1 MDTKL
6 MDTKRDVAVVGVA
19 CRLPKAPDLPAFWQL
34 LRTGQEAIG
43 EIAPGR
49 WDASR
54 FYSPQFE
61 ADNAS
66 ISKWCGLLEEIDQF
80 DHRFFNIS
88 PREAEQ
94 MDPQQRL
101 LLQEA
106 WHCIEDAG
114 ISPQILSRQITSVYV
129 GVMAIDHQQEIARS
143 KQPVDRYAAL
153 GNYDCILANRIS
165 HFFKLRGE
173 SVSIGA
179 ACASSLVAL
188 HRAKNALIQ
197 GECDY
202 AIAAGVSLDFHP
214 WKYISFS
221 KARMLSPDGRC
232 RAFDKDANGYVPG
245 EGVTVLLLQRLDD
258 ALAAGHRIHGLVKGS
273 AVNHNGPTSGITVP
287 RVEAQRDV
295 ILAAYRDAGFGAD
308 TVTYVE
314 AHGTGTSLGDPI
326 EVEALTQ
333 AFREHTEDVGFC
345 GLGSVKSNIGHLEA
359 AAGLAGVIKCLLMM
373 KHRTVPKTLHVATPN
388 PIIDFENSPFEL
400 ARASQPWCGRT
411 PDAPLRAGVSSFGFG
426 GSNAHVLLESAG
438 ADGHAHPFPRRDAG
452 DVAHPFVLSAKSH
465 ESMAALVARWR
476 DFAQDMAASD
486 LPSAC
491 ATLLTGRTP
500 FRIRCATMVRHVD
513 DLRDFLARAPTASQE
528 APTRRWG
535 VCVGPFPSQRLAQV
549 RAVLDST
556 PVFATQWQG
565 VLDDGGAPG
574 GLESAIQERLDAFV
588 FQLAH
593 LRALEALNLPQDLV
607 TGTGDGVWAALAHAG
622 IVTVPDVAALL
633 TTPATTSRLKLAR
646 PRIPFLDPVS
656 GQTFFPW
663 RVDLEYLRQLLD
675 GLCVPAD
682 VLAEEVRK
690 ARLLNG
696 SQHSFKKLLNAW
708 NPSLAMHGL
717 TVDGLLDDAPATSG
731 QAPLGDR
738 RAILSWLVIRSA
750 LHQLNQKWNLAH
762 RPLPIDARL
771 YELSSLVAHSVM
783 PIHAAVDLLCVPEN
797 EFETMATDLAA
808 AIAGNRDAQRL
819 FTDEAQAYPLLRQHR
834 RGLDEVDSPA
844 RWLEA
849 LISSTARFPAD
860 DVSAWL
866 LMGTTGSAAPLDP
879 GTTVT
884 AAHDESLAD
893 GLQRTLLD
901 LWLHGVDVDWAA
913 LYPPGSFRTA
923 SLPLY
928 PFHGS
933 SFWLPGHSAADG
945 LPPSA
950 ESRQPLP
957 PTDRRL
963 LSARRPVIRDHVI
976 AGQRIVPAACFIELI
991 LEHLQRAAETSRVA
1005 LRDLMIRSPLELEP
1019 GVEADIVVDLARE
1032 KKRFELQVNGQAICS
1047 GAYDEGDSAAPPIED
1062 STDGGVDVDVAEIY
1076 RRLAVRGYGYET
1088 SLRVM
1093 ARLRRDGS
1101 RWDATLAHVEDDDS
1115 PSPYSPA
1122 LVDGCL
1128 QAVLAVALTTGQ
1140 FEAGA
1145 LYVPYL
1151 FGAVQS
1157 WERLTDGCV
1166 AVIDE
1171 SSLKRVGDDLV
1182 ATVQAGD
1189 ADGRCLLRLEQVRF
1203 KRVASTFMHRAK
1215 NEPQAHQEAVVGD
1228 AQAFGSRWPAPQ
1240 EEHEENMLELKAVMN
1255 QLATLLAE
1263 VVGIDVEA
1271 LDAGVELRD
1280 FGMDSVALTEFA
1292 IRISET
1298 LDADFDTAE
1307 LFEHQTLTAVATH
1320 LCRKRPAMAASQPS
1334 SRSSV
1339 SVRVPASP
1347 PARNAEGGHNPVRLQ
1362 AQLLGI
1368 LSRVTEIDPS
1378 ALNANSDLREFGLDS
1393 IALTEFADEI
1403 SEAFHIDFDTA
1414 LLFEHADIAAIAAYL
1429 TKEHPALAIA
1439 APEAASAASR
1449 STVERE
1455 IPAPPLPPAAAE
1467 SSTSRSSA
1475 VDQAAI
1481 AIIGMSGRF
1490 PGSETLDG
1498 YWSNLAQGRDLI
1510 TEIPTSRW
1518 DWQSIH
1524 GDAKGPEN
1532 RTNSRWGGFL
1542 DDVLCMDAPFF
1553 KLSPREAQRM
1563 DPQQRLVL
1571 EASWHALEDGGQV
1584 PSTLGGSQTG
1594 VYVGVCN
1601 DDYNELLLES
1611 GIKQDAHTATG
1622 TYFSIIPNRV
1632 SYFLNLKGPSIAVET
1647 ACSSSLVAI
1656 HLAVSALRA
1665 GDCTMALAGGVNV
1678 CLTPKRNFA
1687 FDHAGMLAA
1696 DGRCKTFDQSADG
1709 YVRGEGVGMV
1719 LLKPLAAA
1727 QADGDFIYATIRGS
1741 AINHGGSANSLTAP
1755 NPTSQADVI
1764 VKAFEQAGVDAHA
1777 VSYIEAHGTGTRLG
1791 DPIEIN
1797 GLKQAF
1803 ARRGA
1808 DGPGPSIAP
1817 HCGIGSVKTQIGHL
1831 ESAAGIAGLIKV
1843 VLAMKHR
1850 TLPGSLHLDSVNP
1863 EIRLAGGP
1871 FFIVD
1876 KTQAWESPVS
1886 ADQRPTPRRAG
1897 VSSFGFGGTNA
1908 HVVLEEYGA
1917 TATQA
1922 LAPAQERAPQL
1933 MLLSARN
1940 NERLKAY
1947 AARVADFL
1955 RRQLAAPD
1963 LSAMSMPD
1971 AAYTLQVGREH
1982 MESRLAIVAS
1992 DKAEWLEKLQRFVD
2006 GRLDVPGLHAGQA
2019 AVGSAAAGS
2028 NGQEMVAGMVAHGQL
2043 ELVARMWVAGLDVDW
2058 RLVPRPGSPRRLPL
2072 PGYPFERR
2080 SYSVVE
2086 PLGTSGRDMQ
2096 SPAVARPA
2104 PADLRLD
2111 SGVSKIAFAP
2121 IAATA
2126 STSAPAPSSKP
2137 LVTLQPLPETPS
2149 ERAAVASVAL
2159 RITDKPVPTVSR
2171 EAGADPAAEAARL
2184 EGVVVEALAQVLLLE
2199 AGEISP
2205 LKSFQELGV
2214 DSVLLVELTNRLNKH
2229 LGLEL
2234 KTSVFYAQ
2242 PTPHALAVYLG
2253 RQGTGARTPAPDR
2266 AVNAPVADA
2275 SAVELMAPSSA
2286 EAPPAANA
2294 ATAETLMPELKQLL
2308 AQVLFCDPQVL
2319 AIDKPFVELGLDSV
2333 LLTDFVGRLRQQYQV
2348 EIKSSALYEHTTL
2361 AALASFLARKTSA
2374 PAPDRAVNAP
2384 AADASAVELMAPSSA
2399 EAAEAADAATAK
2411 TLMPELKQ
2419 LLAQVLF
2426 CDPQVLAI
2434 DKPFV
2439 ELGLDS
2445 VLLTDF
2451 VGRLRQQYQV
2461 EIKSS
2466 ALYEHTTLAA
2476 LASFLARRTS
2486 ASAPAQAS
2494 EQHSSWTFTHNLSP
2508 QDNVCLRDHV
2518 IHGDYVLPTD
2528 AFLELIYRGLKE
2540 ASGLEAVTFEQLH
2553 ISSPCIGTDGRSVE
2567 LRLKLD
2573 RTQEGFRVVVQGRED
2588 ADREHRLH
2596 VRALARPLQGVLRA
2610 NVDDVGAPAAHDAV
2624 LDAREIYAHP
2634 AFRALGP
2641 FYRSIRDI
2649 RIQGSSAIGRLHL
2662 TPEAHMRRDQFELS
2676 PSIMGGLLVTG
2687 LRFADWL
2694 LGDAGQLFVPVQIDK
2709 VAFAGPLRGE
2719 AYTVQLRAREV
2730 SAPWVCYDG
2739 ELVSETGGVVVAIE
2753 GLRVRRFTREDL
2765 HKGSG
2770 ATSTSTS
2777 TSTSASA
2784 SIPEPQLAAPSGTPP
2799 EREIAVIGM
2808 AGRFPDADD
2817 VDAFWRNLAE
2827 GVDSVRE
2834 VASSRWDARHFYDAD
2849 AAATNRT
2856 HSTLGG
2862 WLNDVDAFDPEFF
2875 ELSPFEAE
2883 IIEPQQRL
2891 FLQESWRAFEDAGYS
2906 SKRLSGVRCGVFV
2919 GAGAGDYEPELA
2931 AASLAGTAQ
2940 AFTGLS
2946 TSILAARIA
2955 YYLNL
2960 KGPSLSV
2967 DTACS
2972 SSLVA
2977 IHLACRSLHDGESD
2991 IALAGGVSLMLSPT
3005 MHVRTT
3011 KSGMLSPD
3019 GRCRPFD
3026 RAANGIGLGEAVG
3039 VLVLKPLSRA
3049 LADGDVIYGVI
3060 AGSHVNQDGRTNG
3073 ITAPNPAAQT
3083 ELTRETC
3090 RRAGIAPTDL
3100 SYVEAHGTGTPLGDP
3115 IEFDALT
3122 EAFDAQGEDRQSY
3135 AIGSVK
3141 SNIGHATFAAGVCSV
3156 VKTLLALKHQQI
3168 PPSLHFDSPNPRID
3182 FATSPFYVA
3191 RELQRWNPR
3200 PGRTR
3205 HAAVSAF
3212 GFSGTNCQ
3220 LVIREAPEA
3229 ARPVAPTA
3237 PCHLFVLS
3245 AKSEAALQRRTA
3257 AMSRWLDDTE
3267 AAAADVAHTLHQG
3280 RDHWPIRLAV
3290 VASSLADLKAQLR
3303 ALDGAGR
3310 LPAGVFKSLEDAV
3323 PARVNPEITR
3333 QGQQLLAELA
3343 ACDFSADAWRD
3354 KLTTLAEFFV
3364 RGHDFDWQPLYER
3377 GGHRRVSL
3385 PAYPFERVRCRV
3397 EGVRAP
3403 GETGGVD
3410 KLHPLVHVNASTFDA
3425 CRFSSRLDRRDFY
3438 LNDHRVGERAVLP
3451 AVASLE
3457 MARAAGALA
3466 AGRPVLGLLQMTWLR
3481 PVAVDDAGLR
3491 IDTIL
3496 SPEGEGETAA
3506 CRIVG
3511 VEPGGEERL
3520 FAQGTLCFTETSE
3533 MPRAVARPL
3542 DLDGVKRRAA
3552 TRVGKADFYARVH
3565 RLGLS
3570 LGPAFQS
3577 LAELFVNKDEA
3588 LGRIELPAFLMADAD
3603 DYQLHPALMD
3613 GALQTVMALAGDVD
3627 RLHLPFAI
3635 GSVTCFAPPPSRCHA
3650 YVRRSQQRGTAPTD
3664 AMKFDVQLVDDDG
3677 RVCVLVRD
3685 FLMRPAD
3692 AGMPA
3697 SASDASV
3704 TALFACRERWIP
3716 RAIDQTARNGRISV
3730 LVFDHD
3736 AELRDALSRHP
3747 DVDEVTLVVPGAG
3760 FARLAEGLY
3769 QVKPGDVAS
3778 VQRLVDALQ
3787 SRTAWPQRVLH
3798 LWNRS
3803 SKVAAATLEESLER
3817 GFYSWMALAQ
3827 CCAREKAPL
3836 ELLLLHESD
3845 ASPDAACDARSAAAQ
3860 AASEAGSAFLR
3871 TMRLEHPASTGR
3883 SILLAGGL
3891 GRAAELA
3898 DVLVAECR
3906 GGAPDIHEVRYEQ
3919 GRRLVREVQP
3929 FDLKQEAASRGTR
3942 TAALKHRGVYLI
3954 TGGLG
3959 GLGRVV
3965 ARFLARH
3972 CQARL
3977 ILTSRVPAGEMA
3989 RRLFAELEALGADA
4003 IHVQADV
4010 AREDQTESLIEQAQ
4024 ARFGSLHGVI
4034 HAAGLLRDARLVEKS
4049 LADMR
4054 DVLAPKVLGTL
4065 NLDRATR
4072 GLPLDF
4078 FACFSSVSALIGNT
4092 GQCDYAYGNRFMDS
4106 YAEQRERLR
4115 EVGLRHGKSLSID
4128 WSYWAEGGMRVEA
4141 ATHELLSHLWGIEP
4155 IGSDEGC
4162 QALLD
4167 ALTLADSHVLVARGT
4182 SDTMLA
4188 RIQGGEPVVVTST
4201 AARAEDAGDLQSRI
4215 SRDLHAMVSS
4225 RLKISPDKI
4234 TATKPMSA
4242 YGFDSISLTAFT
4254 NEINKAFQLR
4264 LSPAIFFEH
4273 KTLGGLAEALVQ
4285 QHGDVLGR
4293 HFATPDA
4300 GSPART
4306 GDAPSQVPVPPPETQ
4321 RGNSAAVA
4329 ALPVQAPL
4337 SNAEPIA
4344 IIGYQGLLPGSEDL
4358 DTFWQHLVA
4367 GRDLVEEIP
4376 ADRWDWRA
4384 CHGDPAEAG
4393 KTRARWGGFLPNVAR
4408 FDAEFF
4414 GISPREAA
4422 LMDPQHRLF
4431 LETAWKTI
4439 EHAGYRAA
4447 DLRGSET
4454 GLFVGVCTWDYSDLG
4469 KHAEVRSQSAIG
4481 IAHTML
4487 ANRVSYLLDF
4497 KGPSEAVDTA
4507 CSSSL
4512 VALQH
4517 AVDSLR
4523 SGQCRQAIV
4532 GGANLILTSGLHIA
4546 FDRAGMMSPQG
4557 RCKTFDHQ
4565 ADGYVRGEGCVALML
4580 KPLARA
4586 LSDGD
4591 PVHAVIKAAVVNHGG
4606 HANSLTS
4613 PNPAAQAELLV
4624 RAYEQAQVD
4633 PASVG
4638 YIECHGTGTAL
4649 GDPIETTALVK
4660 AFSELYRRHGLPA
4673 PCEPH
4678 CAIGTVKT
4686 HIGHLEAAAGVAGIV
4701 NVLLAMKHR
4710 TLPDNLHFER
4720 LNPHIRLDGSPFYI
4734 ATQRKPW
4741 KEAMDAQGRPLPL
4754 RAGVSSFGFGGT
4766 NAHVVLEAGGERAAA
4781 TDASPQVIVLSARD
4795 EPVLARYAAS
4805 LARFIS
4811 NREASGSDRVTLEAL
4826 AFTLQTGR
4834 EPMRCRLALV
4844 SKDLAQLA
4852 DSLQRFARGEAVPG
4866 LHAGSVA
4873 RDPAATGDIASQR
4886 QGRQDLDELARQ
4898 WAAGID
4904 IDWRALLGER
4914 MPHRLSLPTYPFA
4927 GERHWLALRTGI
4939 APPQRAADIR
4949 SEALRV
4955 TDPIVRDHRVG
4966 GRNTLPAVGVLERVR
4981 VAAAQLAHG
4990 AQTSLRDV
4998 VWQKALVV
5006 DRDMEVEV
5014 EFDPVPETSGSPSAW
5029 RWRLTSAGT
5038 CFATGV
5044 VEMTAPSARTLR
5056 IDVATVKARCAE
5068 PLSKSA
5074 CYERLGAAGLQY
5086 GPYLMGLEQVRT
5098 GRDEALADVRLPPEF
5113 VHERSHTGFQPTLT
5127 DAALQLVAFLYP
5139 GSAPVMVPFA
5149 VDRVTLHRP
5158 PGERGHAH
5166 AKRIGEHRFDVVLLD
5181 GHDEVCVEFSGLAV
5195 RPVRDPLDDFFH
5207 RSTWRAV
5214 PQGSTHEAAP
5224 MAAPGAVLIC
5234 APLECELARAIASE
5248 HAADRVV
5255 HLEVGTMTR
5264 QTASASWTLDMSDV
5278 QAFERALGRINRPD
5292 QVYFVGGSLGATEV
5306 DDLQR
5311 GDEVAGRRVLALF
5324 RFVRALGNRG
5334 WLRAPLRLRV
5344 ITRNVHDIDPLD
5356 EVEPYDAALTGF
5368 TKSLAHEF
5376 PDLDI
5381 AAVDVAIHP
5390 NRRDELQRLAA
5401 QLNTMSRDPLGCD
5414 MAVRGGR
5421 PWVRSFEALALPR
5434 AESSP
5439 FKKGGVYLILGGA
5452 GGVGLALSQHLAEV
5466 VGARLVLLGRR
5477 AASPAQLQAFEQIKA
5492 AGGEVLY
5499 LQVDATDRAA
5509 MQGAVASAKARFG
5522 ALNGVFHSA
5531 LVLAD
5536 KSVLQMDEPTLQL
5549 ALEPKLAATVS
5560 LCAAVRDEPLDFLM
5574 FFSSVQSF
5582 SGNPGQANYAAG
5594 CTFADAFARSWQA
5607 EVAYPVKVVNWGVWG
5622 EVGAVATERHL
5633 KRLRDQGALPIL
5645 THEGMEAIA
5654 RVLDAPHR
5662 QFMAIKARSDLL
5674 QRLGVRFDRRTTR
5687 CRVSAMPLPKDM
5699 FRDLPSRPQQAAP
5712 AADFQRAFAR
5722 LEQGIPA
5729 LLSSALRQAGI
5740 PATTL
5745 TKGASALRQAME
5757 PLPEYSLLFEAI
5769 CAILERTPATATSE
5783 PLVDQLKR
5791 LKDKLPIL
5799 EAHIE
5804 LLGACLTDLVEVVN
5818 GRKSP
5823 MEVMFPGGSKALV
5836 EPIYRG
5842 NAVVDACQHRVADI
5856 TAEYLKR
5863 HAQRS
5868 TSRGDLVR
5876 ILEIGAGTGATTAF
5890 VLQAIPGSALGQVS
5904 YTYTDVSPAFIAHG
5918 QARYAAQYPFVDCR
5932 VLDITRDPVD
5942 QDFEPGSVDIV
5953 IASNVLHATP
5963 RIEATLTHAKSLL
5976 KTGGLL
5982 VINEIT
5988 AAQDFSTLTFGLT
6001 HGWWAYEDGERRIL
6015 HSPLLNAPSWQHAL
6029 HGAGFYAVQC
6039 LNGASDADGPLRS
6052 HIFVGCSDGWI
6063 SLPAASSATVRDAA
6077 SLPADASTPTQ
6088 AAGVRPVPTLP
6099 RTDTSAPPL
6108 AGRALKDA
6116 VRDHLRSVF
6125 ADVLCLS
6132 AEKIATSAGFDQLG
6146 VDSLVAL
6153 DLQRR
6158 LEVDFGKLPA
6168 TLLFECLTIDA
6179 LAHYLIENRAEAS
6192 RARSDASPDPAPA
6205 ARTPALP
6212 EQPQPPVPSLAV
6224 PRLDL
6229 PGPLPSTGRDIAII
6243 GIAGRYPLADNLDE
6257 FWANLHSGRE
6267 CITEIPPGRWDP
6279 DAFFHR
6285 DASGED
6291 GRSYC
6296 RWGGFL
6302 RDPWAFDAAFFGLSH
6317 REAEE
6322 MTPMERLFLEV
6333 VWETL
6338 EDAGIPRRRLSADR
6352 RRVGVFVGAMYNQY
6366 GLGDSDDRAGKA
6378 LAETSSYWL
6387 IANRTSYFFDFH
6399 GPSIAID
6406 TACSASLTAVHL
6418 ACQNLADGSCDVAI
6432 AGGVNLTLHPSKY
6445 VAGSLNRVLSTGAR
6459 AAALGDGDGHLPG
6472 EGVGAVLL
6480 KPLAQAIADGDRIH
6494 AVIKSSGVNHGG
6506 RTSGFTVPNPN
6517 AQADLVA
6524 DAFDRS
6530 DIDPRSISYVESAA
6544 NGSALADAIEVAG
6557 LTRAFRRFTT
6567 ESGFCSLGSV
6577 KANIGHLE
6585 AASGMSQ
6592 LAKVV
6597 LQIRHRRF
6605 APTLHAEPT
6614 NPRIELQGGPFRLQM
6629 ASGEW
6634 RRPIAEGRDGRGEA
6648 PRRALINSF
6657 GAGGANAF
6665 LVVEEAP
6672 LAPSVEDAVA
6682 VGSPA
6687 ALPWVF
6693 SARNPQQ
6700 LRELVGRTMT
6710 ALAGD
6715 VRDVDACWTLLT
6727 GREALQTRLAFVA
6740 SDKHEALRRLE
6751 SFVQGDVDS
6760 AIFCSNDLRGGP
6772 AAADSFAAHF
6782 QRGDLFDTEDK
6793 ALDLLKR
6800 WLDGGEIRPLAELW
6814 AAGVDVDWR
6823 GLPQPFR
6830 GRRISLPSYPFARQ
6844 RAYRLGSAVATPAT
6858 VSAMKAS
6865 DSESPVAADA
6875 TGQELARVQAELRR
6889 MVRDLTHSDE
6899 DIDLDRDLSHA
6910 GFDSLVIVRLYNRV
6924 KDRFGPTIP
6933 LRALFEHGSL
6943 RKLAAF
6949 IVQTPALALHADGR
6963 TSTTDAAQGTPRA
6976 ASRLRPGP
6984 ADSPYRAVVLREP
6997 CEIADLRVELIEPVP
7012 PEPHEVQV
7020 LVKAFSLNFGDLLC
7034 LSGSYP
7040 SLPAHPFTPGFEIA
7054 GVVFACG
7061 SAVTRLRKGDAVFG
7075 LTGAHLGGHADVAT
7089 VPECQLALKPAAVD
7103 FETACAYPAAYLA
7116 ASRIFRKADV
7126 KAGDTILIQAA
7137 ASGNGLMAVRF
7148 AQERGA
7154 TVIATASNDM
7164 KLNHLR
7170 SLGVQHVVNYMQDDF
7185 AAKVLDATQGRGVDV
7200 VVNSLSGDAVQKGLQ
7215 LLAPGGRY
7223 IELAIAGLTAGSPL
7237 DLSHLTDNQS
7247 FHSLDVRKQM
7257 QREPEQWTTEMAA
7270 MAQHLASGFAMP
7282 KIARVLPLADIRHA
7296 YELLRDRHSVGKVVV
7311 VTGAH
7316 ASTAAD
7322 DDLLDDELDR
7332 ILDQLQSGSLTPEE
7346 AVLREGGSPGR
7357 AASYPQPF

>member
-1 MDTKL
+1 

-66 ISKWCGLLEEIDQF
+66 ISKWCGLLEEIDRF

-188 HRAKNALIQ
+188 HRARNALVQ

-258 ALAAGHRIHGLVKGS
+258 ALAAGRRIHGLVKGS

-476 DFAQDMAASD
+476 DVAQDMAASD

-528 APTRRWG
+528 APARRWS
-535 VCVGPFPSQRLAQV
+535 VCVGPFPSQGLAQV
-549 RAVLDST
+549 RAVLDRT

-633 TTPATTSRLKLAR
+633 TTPATTSRLTLAR

-682 VLAEEVRK
+682 VLADQVRK

-731 QAPLGDR
+731 QAHLGDR

-771 YELSSLVAHSVM
+771 YELSSLVAHGVM

-797 EFETMATDLAA
+797 EFEAMATDLAA

-849 LISSTARFPAD
+849 LMSSTARFPAD

-866 LMGTTGSAAPLDP
+866 LMGTTGAVAPLDP

-884 AAHDESLAD
+884 AAHAHDESLAD

-945 LPPSA
+945 LPPPA

-991 LEHLQRAAETSRVA
+991 LGHLQRAAETSRVA
-1005 LRDLMIRSPLELEP
+1005 LRDLMISSPLELES
-1019 GVEADIVVDLARE
+1019 GAEADVVVDLARE

-1047 GAYDEGDSAAPPIED
+1047 GAYDEGDPAAPPIED

-1101 RWDATLAHVEDDDS
+1101 RWFATLAHVEDDES
-1115 PSPYSPA
+1115 PSPCSPA

-1157 WERLTDGCV
+1157 WGRLTDGCV

-1182 ATVQAGD
+1182 ASVQAGD

-1203 KRVASTFMHRAK
+1203 KRVASTFMRRTK
-1215 NEPQAHQEAVVGD
+1215 NEP
-1228 AQAFGSRWPAPQ
+1228 QAFGSRWPAPQ
-1240 EEHEENMLELKAVMN
+1240 EEHEENMLELKTVTN

-1263 VVGIDVEA
+1263 DVGIDVEA
-1271 LDAGVELRD
+1271 LDADVELRD
-1280 FGMDSVALTEFA
+1280 LGIDSVALTEFA

-1334 SRSSV
+1334 SRSSA

-1347 PARNAEGGHNPVRLQ
+1347 PARNAEGGHDPARLQ

-1368 LSRVTEIDPS
+1368 LSRVAEIDPS
-1378 ALNANSDLREFGLDS
+1378 ALNANNDLREFGLDS

-1403 SEAFHIDFDTA
+1403 SEAFRIDFDTA

-1439 APEAASAASR
+1439 APEAAPAASR

-1467 SSTSRSSA
+1467 SSTARSSD

-1498 YWSNLAQGRDLI
+1498 FWSNLAQGRDLI
-1510 TEIPTSRW
+1510 TEIPASRW

-1665 GDCTMALAGGVNV
+1665 GDCTMALAGGVNL
-1678 CLTPKRNFA
+1678 CLTPKRYFA

-1777 VSYIEAHGTGTRLG
+1777 VSYIETHGTGTRLG

-1850 TLPGSLHLDSVNP
+1850 TLPGNLHLDSVNP

-1876 KTQAWESPVS
+1876 KTQAWASPAS
-1886 ADQRPTPRRAG
+1886 ADQRPTPRCAG

-1982 MESRLAIVAS
+1982 MESRLAIVAA
-1992 DKAEWLEKLQRFVD
+1992 DKTEWLEKLQRFVD

-2019 AVGSAAAGS
+2019 GVGSAAAGS
-2028 NGQEMVAGMVAHGQL
+2028 NGQEMVTGMVAHGQL
-2043 ELVARMWVAGLDVDW
+2043 ESVARMWVAGLDVDW

-2096 SPAVARPA
+2096 SPAVARP
-2104 PADLRLD
+2104 PSADLRRD
-2111 SGVSKIAFAP
+2111 SGVSRIALAP
-2121 IAATA
+2121 VAATA
-2126 STSAPAPSSKP
+2126 PTSAPAPSSKP

-2149 ERAAVASVAL
+2149 ERAAVDSVAL
-2159 RITDKPVPTVSR
+2159 RITGKPVPTVSC

-2184 EGVVVEALAQVLLLE
+2184 EGIIVEALAQVLLLE
-2199 AGEISP
+2199 AGEISS

-2234 KTSVFYAQ
+2234 KTSLFYAQ
-2242 PTPHALAVYLG
+2242 PTPHALAAYLG
-2253 RQGTGARTPAPDR
+2253 GQGTGARATGPDR

-2275 SAVELMAPSSA
+2275 SAMALMAPSSA
-2286 EAPPAANA
+2286 EAPPAADA

-2319 AIDKPFVELGLDSV
+2319 VIDKSFVELGLDSV
-2333 LLTDFVGRLRQQYQV
+2333 LLTDFV
-2348 EIKSSALYEHTTL
+2348 
-2361 AALASFLARKTSA
+2361 
-2374 PAPDRAVNAP
+2374 D
-2384 AADASAVELMAPSSA
+2384 
-2399 EAAEAADAATAK
+2399 
-2411 TLMPELKQ
+2411 
-2419 LLAQVLF
+2419 
-2426 CDPQVLAI
+2426 
-2434 DKPFV
+2434 
-2439 ELGLDS
+2439 
-2445 VLLTDF
+2445 
-2451 VGRLRQQYQV
+2451 RLRQQYQV

-2486 ASAPAQAS
+2486 APAPAQVS
-2494 EQHSSWTFTHNLSP
+2494 VQHSSWTFTHNLSP

-2634 AFRALGP
+2634 ALRTLGP

-2662 TPEAHMRRDQFELS
+2662 TPEARMRRDQFDLS

-2765 HKGSG
+2765 HKGSD

-2777 TSTSASA
+2777 TSTST
-2784 SIPEPQLAAPSGTPP
+2784 PEPQLAAPSGTPP

-2834 VASSRWDARHFYDAD
+2834 VASSRWDARRFYDAD
-2849 AAATNRT
+2849 AAVADRT

-2891 FLQESWRAFEDAGYS
+2891 LLQESWRAFEDAGYS
-2906 SKRLSGVRCGVFV
+2906 SKRLSGMRCGVFV
-2919 GAGAGDYEPELA
+2919 GAGAGDYEPELV

-2955 YYLNL
+2955 YCLNL

-3122 EAFDAQGEDRQSY
+3122 EAFDAQGGDRQSC

-3141 SNIGHATFAAGVCSV
+3141 SNIGHTTFAAGVCSV

-3168 PPSLHFDSPNPRID
+3168 PPSLHFDDPNPRID
-3182 FATSPFYVA
+3182 FATSPFFVA

-3220 LVIREAPEA
+3220 LVIREAPSV
-3229 ARPVAPTA
+3229 ARSIAPTA
-3237 PCHLFVLS
+3237 PCYLFVLS

-3257 AMSRWLDDTE
+3257 SMGCWLDRTHAE
-3267 AAAADVAHTLHQG
+3267 AAAGDVAYTLHQG
-3280 RDHWPIRLAV
+3280 RDHLPVRVAV
-3290 VASSLADLKAQLR
+3290 IARSLADLQAQLH
-3303 ALDGAGR
+3303 ALDDSDR
-3310 LPAGVFKSLEDAV
+3310 SPAGVFRSLPDAA
-3323 PARVNPEITR
+3323 PARMDPQIAR
-3333 QGQQLLAELA
+3333 QGQQLLADLA
-3343 ACDFSADAWRD
+3343 GRDLTADAWRE

-3364 RGHDFDWQPLYER
+3364 RGHDFDWRLLYER
-3377 GGHRRVSL
+3377 GPHRRVSL
-3385 PAYPFERVRCRV
+3385 PAYSFERVRCRV

-3438 LNDHRVGERAVLP
+3438 LNDHRVGESAVLP

-3481 PVAVDDAGLR
+3481 PIAVDDAGLR

-3496 SPEGEGETAA
+3496 TLEGEGETAA

-3542 DLDGVKRRAA
+3542 DLDGVKRRAT

-3650 YVRRSQQRGTAPTD
+3650 HVRRSQQRGSAPTD

-3716 RAIDQTARNGRISV
+3716 RPIDQTAPTGRISV

-3747 DVDEVTLVVPGAG
+3747 DVAEVTLVVPGAG

-3778 VQRLVDALQ
+3778 VQRLFDALQ
-3787 SRTAWPQRVLH
+3787 SRAAWPQRVLH

-3803 SKVAAATLEESLER
+3803 TAVAAATLEESLER

-3845 ASPDAACDARSAAAQ
+3845 ASPDARSAAAQAAQ

-3898 DVLVAECR
+3898 DVLVTECR

-3929 FDLKQEAASRGTR
+3929 FDLKQEAASCGTR

-3977 ILTSRVPAGEMA
+3977 ILTSRAPAGESA

-4106 YAEQRERLR
+4106 FAEQRERLR

-4128 WSYWAEGGMRVEA
+4128 WSYWAEGGMQVAA

-4188 RIQGGEPVVVTST
+4188 RIQAGEPVVVAST

-4254 NEINKAFQLR
+4254 NEINKALQLR

-4306 GDAPSQVPVPPPETQ
+4306 GDAPSQVPAPPPEPQ
-4321 RGNSAAVA
+4321 RGDSAAVA

-4384 CHGDPAEAG
+4384 CHGDPAEPG

-4439 EHAGYRAA
+4439 EHAGYRAT
-4447 DLRGSET
+4447 DLRGSAT

-4497 KGPSEAVDTA
+4497 SGPSEAVDTA

-4523 SGQCRQAIV
+4523 SGQCQQAIV
-4532 GGANLILTSGLHIA
+4532 GGVNLILTSGLHIA
-4546 FDRAGMMSPQG
+4546 FDRAGMMSPEG
-4557 RCKTFDHQ
+4557 RCKTFDQ
-4565 ADGYVRGEGCVALML
+4565 RADGYVRGEGCVALML

-4591 PVHAVIKAAVVNHGG
+4591 PVHAVIRAAVVNHGG

-4613 PNPAAQAELLV
+4613 PNPNAQAELLV
-4624 RAYEQAQVD
+4624 RAYEQAQFD
-4633 PASVG
+4633 PSSVS

-4649 GDPIETTALVK
+4649 GDPIETAALVK
-4660 AFSELYRRHGLPA
+4660 AFAELYRRHGLAA
-4673 PCEPH
+4673 PREPH

-4686 HIGHLEAAAGVAGIV
+4686 HIGHLEAAAGVASIV

-4710 TLPDNLHFER
+4710 TLPANLHFER
-4720 LNPHIRLDGSPFYI
+4720 LNPHIRLDDSPFFI
-4734 ATQRKPW
+4734 ATERKPW
-4741 KEAMDAQGRPLPL
+4741 RETSDAQGRLLPL
-4754 RAGVSSFGFGGT
+4754 RAGVSSFGFGGM
-4766 NAHVVLEAGGERAAA
+4766 NAHVVLEAGGEREVTSADAA
-4781 TDASPQVIVLSARD
+4781 PQVIVLSARD

-4811 NREASGSDRVTLEAL
+4811 NHETSGGDQVGLEDL
-4826 AFTLQTGR
+4826 AYTLQTGR

-4844 SKDLAQLA
+4844 ATDLAQLA
-4852 DSLQRFARGEAVPG
+4852 DALHRFARGESVPG

-4886 QGRQDLDELARQ
+4886 LGRQDLDELARQ
-4898 WAAGID
+4898 WAAGVD
-4904 IDWRALLGER
+4904 IDWRALLGAR

-4927 GERHWLALRTGI
+4927 GERHWLALHTGI
-4939 APPQRAADIR
+4939 APPQRPVDIR

-5006 DRDMEVEV
+5006 DRDVDVEV
-5014 EFDPVPETSGSPSAW
+5014 HFDPLPQASGSSATDAW
-5029 RWRLTSAGT
+5029 CWTLASAGT
-5038 CFATGV
+5038 CFAKGV
-5044 VEMTAPSARTLR
+5044 YETAAQSPRTPR

-5086 GPYLMGLEQVRT
+5086 GPYLTGLEQVWA

-5113 VHERSHTGFQPTLT
+5113 VHERSHPGFQPTLT

-5181 GHDEVCVEFSGLAV
+5181 GHGEVCVEFSGLAV

-5224 MAAPGAVLIC
+5224 SAAPGAVLIC
-5234 APLECELARAIASE
+5234 APLDCELARAIASE

-5255 HLEVGTMTR
+5255 HLEVGTTTR

-5278 QAFERALGRINRPD
+5278 QAFERALGRIDRPD

-5306 DDLQR
+5306 DDLLH
-5311 GDEVAGRRVLALF
+5311 GDEIAGRRVRTLF
-5324 RFVRALGNRG
+5324 RFVHALGNRG
-5334 WLRAPLRLRV
+5334 WLRPPLRLRV
-5344 ITRNVHDIDPLD
+5344 ITRNVHEIDPLD
-5356 EVEPYDAALTGF
+5356 EVEPFDAALSGF

-5376 PDLDI
+5376 SDLDI
-5381 AAVDVAIHP
+5381 DAVDVAFYA
-5390 NRRDELQRLAA
+5390 NRRDDLRRLAA
-5401 QLNTMSRDPLGCD
+5401 QLNTMPRDLSGRD

-5421 PWVRSFEALALPR
+5421 PWVRSFEALVLPGP
-5434 AESSP
+5434 ESSP
-5439 FKKGGVYLILGGA
+5439 FRKGGVYLILGGG

-5477 AASPAQLQAFEQIKA
+5477 AASPAQLHAFEQIKA

-5509 MQGAVASAKARFG
+5509 MQGAVKSAKARFG

-5582 SGNPGQANYAAG
+5582 GGNPGQANYAAG

-5729 LLSSALRQAGI
+5729 LLSSALQQAGI

-5745 TKGASALRQAME
+5745 TKGASALRQAMR
-5757 PLPEYSLLFEAI
+5757 PLPEYALLFEAI
-5769 CAILERTPATATSE
+5769 CSIVERAAAPVMTGR
-5783 PLVDQLKR
+5783 LVDQLLR
-5791 LKDKLPIL
+5791 LKTELPIL
-5799 EAHIE
+5799 KAHIE
-5804 LLGACLTDLVEVVN
+5804 LLGACLKDLVEVVS

-5823 MEVMFPGGSKALV
+5823 TEVMFPGGSKALV

-5863 HAQRS
+5863 HAERS

-5890 VLQAIPGSALGQVS
+5890 VLQAIPGSALGQVR
-5904 YTYTDVSPAFIAHG
+5904 YTYTDVSPAFTAHG
-5918 QARYAAQYPFVDCR
+5918 QARYAAQYPFVDYR
-5932 VLDITRDPVD
+5932 VLDITRDPAD
-5942 QDFEPGSVDIV
+5942 QGFEPGSVDVV

-5963 RIEATLTHAKSLL
+5963 QVEATLAHAKTLL
-5976 KTGGLL
+5976 KTGGLM

-5988 AAQDFSTLTFGLT
+5988 AAQDFSTLTFGFT
-6001 HGWWAYEDGERRIL
+6001 HGWWSYEDGERRIP
-6015 HSPLLNAPSWQHAL
+6015 HSPLLNEPSWQHAL
-6029 HGAGFYAVQC
+6029 DGAGFDAVQC
-6039 LNGASDADGPLRS
+6039 LSGSNDAGGPLRS
-6052 HIFVGCSDGWI
+6052 HVFVGCSDGWI
-6063 SLPAASSATVRDAA
+6063 SLPAASSATARDAA
-6077 SLPADASTPTQ
+6077 SLPADARTPIQ
-6088 AAGVRPVPTLP
+6088 ATGVRPVPALP

-6116 VRDHLRSVF
+6116 VRDHLRAVF
-6125 ADVLCLS
+6125 ADVLSLS
-6132 AEKIATSAGFDQLG
+6132 TEKIATSAGFDQFG

-6179 LAHYLIENRAEAS
+6179 LAHYLIEHRAEAS
-6192 RARSDASPDPAPA
+6192 SARFDASPDPAPA

-6229 PGPLPSTGRDIAII
+6229 PGPLPSPGRDIAII

-6302 RDPWAFDAAFFGLSH
+6302 RDPWAFDAAFFNLSH

-6338 EDAGIPRRRLSADR
+6338 EDAGIPRRELDAAE

-6366 GLGDSDDRAGKA
+6366 GFGDSDDQAGKA
-6378 LAETSSYWL
+6378 LAETSSYWQ

-6418 ACQNLADGSCDVAI
+6418 ACQNLADGTCHVAI

-6445 VAGSLNRVLSTGAR
+6445 VAGSLNRVLSTGPR

-6480 KPLAQAIADGDRIH
+6480 KPLDQAIADGDRIH

-6524 DAFDRS
+6524 NAFERS
-6530 DIDPRSISYVESAA
+6530 GIDPRSISYVESAA

-6557 LTRAFRRFTT
+6557 LTQAFRRFTS
-6567 ESGFCSLGSV
+6567 ESGFCSLGTV

-6592 LAKVV
+6592 LAKVI
-6597 LQIRHRRF
+6597 LQLRHRRF

-6614 NPRIELQGGPFRLQM
+6614 NPRIELQGSPFRLQM
-6629 ASGEW
+6629 APGEW
-6634 RRPIAEGRDGRGEA
+6634 HRPIAEGRDGRGEA

-6672 LAPSVEDAVA
+6672 LAPGVDDAIA

-6751 SFVQGDVDS
+6751 SFVQGGVDA
-6760 AIFCSNDLRGGP
+6760 AIFCSDDLRGGP
-6772 AAADSFAAHF
+6772 AAADSFAARF

-6793 ALDLLKR
+6793 ALDLLTR
-6800 WLDGGEIRPLAELW
+6800 WMDGGKLQPLAELW

-6865 DSESPVAADA
+6865 ASESPVAADA

-6889 MVRDLTHSDE
+6889 MVRDLTRSDE
-6899 DIDLDRDLSHA
+6899 DIDLDRDLRDA
-6910 GFDSLVIVRLYNRV
+6910 GFDSLVIMRLYNRV

-6949 IVQTPALALHADGR
+6949 IVQTPAPALHADGR

-6997 CEIADLRVELIEPVP
+6997 CEIADLRVEAIEPVP

-7054 GVVFACG
+7054 GVVLACG

-7089 VPECQLALKPAAVD
+7089 VPECQLALKSAAVD

-7154 TVIATASNDM
+7154 TVIATASNAT
-7164 KLNHLR
+7164 KLDYLR

-7223 IELAIAGLTAGSPL
+7223 IELAIAGLTTGAPL

-7257 QREPEQWTTEMAA
+7257 QREPGQWTTEMAA
-7270 MAQHLASGFAMP
+7270 MAQHLASGFAVP
-7282 KIARVLPLADIRHA
+7282 KIARVLPLADIRRA

-7311 VTGAH
+7311 VTGER
-7316 ASTAAD
+7316 ASAATD
-7322 DDLLDDELDR
+7322 DDVLDDQEFDR
-7332 ILDQLQSGSLTPEE
+7332 LLDQLQSGSLTPEE
-7346 AVLREGGSPGR
+7346 AVLREGGSSSR